1 MSNRERFQEKD
12 ARGRI
17 RTGERTNRR
26 DILLFL
32 SALIA
37 AEILSPAH
45 LARLCSEDII
55 LHEVMLPSHEPGGG
69 LRPLEGI

>member
-1 MSNRERFQEKD
+1 MKKN

-26 DILLFL
+26 DDL
-32 SALIA
+32 SIPLGIG
-37 AEILSPAH
+37 EILSPAH
-45 LARLCSEDII
+45 LARLCSEDI
-55 LHEVMLPSHEPGGG
+55 LLYRVMLPSHEPGRC

>member
-1 MSNRERFQEKD
+1 MKKN

-26 DILLFL
+26 DDL
-32 SALIA
+32 SIPLGIG
-37 AEILSPAH
+37 EILSPAH
-45 LARLCSEDII
+45 LARLCSEDI
-55 LHEVMLPSHEPGGG
+55 LLYRVMLPSHGPDRC